1 MGGFMPTN
9 YYNLSDTYFPRV
21 IDAVIESI
29 RYKICSN
36 LYPDETYTASK
47 SRFILSDAG
56 EFALRSSADASKNS
70 NVSFPFTVY
79 SLGDVELDMGR
90 RSFNTL
96 AADYY
101 SDLSTSTIYASPWKL
116 VIPMTS
122 FFAKASDYF
131 RALQIFQKDQS
142 QKDILTAPLYVNG
155 VLTSIPVYLRY
166 EIAKGDFAFQIQQQL
181 KVGKIYDL
189 THNITAH
196 FSDLRSDSEI
206 SPVDDIEIS
215 LYSLD
220 MKPLSTA
227 VVKDTPEV
235 LTVYPLDASS
245 GIIVSVQP
253 IITFSKG
260 MVEAS
265 AENSIEVDPFTP
277 ISYYTWNTSGTI
289 LTLEFKDNLI
299 SGVVY
304 DITVGADATS
314 GDQVSMGEDFTFSFT
329 TDGV

>member
-1 MGGFMPTN
+1 MPTN

-142 QKDILTAPLYVNG
+142 QKDI
-155 VLTSIPVYLRY
+155 
-166 EIAKGDFAFQIQQQL
+166 
-181 KVGKIYDL
+181 
-189 THNITAH
+189 ITKH
-196 FSDLRSDSEI
+196 L
-206 SPVDDIEIS
+206 V
-215 LYSLD
+215 
-220 MKPLSTA
+220 
-227 VVKDTPEV
+227 
-235 LTVYPLDASS
+235 
-245 GIIVSVQP
+245 
-253 IITFSKG
+253 
-260 MVEAS
+260 
-265 AENSIEVDPFTP
+265 
-277 ISYYTWNTSGTI
+277 
-289 LTLEFKDNLI
+289 
-299 SGVVY
+299 
-304 DITVGADATS
+304 
-314 GDQVSMGEDFTFSFT
+314 
-329 TDGV
+329 